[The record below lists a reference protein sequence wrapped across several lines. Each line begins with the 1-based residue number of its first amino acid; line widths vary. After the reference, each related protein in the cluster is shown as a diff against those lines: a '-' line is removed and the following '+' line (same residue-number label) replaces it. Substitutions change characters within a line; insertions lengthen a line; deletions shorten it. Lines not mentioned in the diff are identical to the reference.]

1 MSGRGNGGRMTS
13 ESDLG
18 ARPEVALVTGFPAF
32 TARRMAVHILASD
45 PEARVFLLARAK
57 FAEAAAELVRSLPAD
72 LARRLEVIEGDVCD
86 MDLGLSGREIRQLAG
101 EVTTIHH
108 MAGIYYMGVDRATA
122 RRVNV
127 DGTRGVLELA
137 REAVRLRRICHWST
151 AAVAGRRKG
160 VILEEELDEGQ
171 AFHNF
176 YEETKFE
183 AEKLARAA
191 QRSLPLTIFRPGII
205 VGDSRTGEIDKLDGP
220 YYLIVLIATNPKQ
233 VRVPLPGRGHA
244 PLPLVPID
252 FVIDAGYRLSLDE
265 RAAGR
270 TFHITDP
277 NPFPAR
283 RVFELVAELSE
294 RKLPRG
300 FLASG
305 IARTLLK
312 APGLERLARGP
323 LGALDAYDRNVFF
336 NCRGT
341 MALLE
346 PDGVRCPTFDTY
358 AENLVTFV
366 RGVHAARRQKLEDEV
381 FDPFD

>member
-1 MSGRGNGGRMTS
+1 MRGNGSRMTS

-32 TARRMAVHILASD
+32 SARRMVAKILASD
-45 PEARVFLLARAK
+45 EEARVFLLARGK
-57 FAEAAAELVRSLPAD
+57 FADAAGELVRSLPAD
-72 LARRLEVIEGDVCD
+72 HGRRLEVIEGDVCD
-86 MDLGLSGREIRQLAG
+86 MDLGLSGGEIRLLAG

-127 DGTRGVLELA
+127 EGTRGVLDLA
-137 REAVRLRRICHWST
+137 KEAVRLRRVCHWST

-176 YEETKFE
+176 YEETKAE
-183 AEKLARAA
+183 AEALARTA
-191 QRSLPLTIFRPGII
+191 QRSLPLTILRPGII

-220 YYLIVLIATNPKQ
+220 YYLVVLIATNARQ
-233 VRVPLPGRGHA
+233 LGVSLPGRGTA

-252 FVIDAGYRLSLDE
+252 FVVDAAYHLSHDE

-270 TFHITDP
+270 TFHLTDP
-277 NPFPAR
+277 NPLPAR
-283 RVFELVAELSE
+283 RVYELVAELSE
-294 RKLPRG
+294 RKLGRG
-300 FLASG
+300 FLPSG
-305 IARTLLK
+305 LARTLLK

-323 LGALDAYDRNVFF
+323 LAFLEAFDRQCFY

-346 PDGVRCPTFDTY
+346 DAGIRCPSFDTY
-358 AENLVTFV
+358 AENLVSFV